1 MIIAIKDFRDKT
13 TAKKIEDMELI
24 KKGTLIQCSGKL
36 AKERIESG
44 LCIEVLN
51 PEILIPTPSAEENEK
66 TDKENKDK

>member
-13 TAKKIEDMELI
+13 TGKKIENMKLI
-24 KKGTLIQCSGKL
+24 KKGTLIQCSDKL

-51 PEILIPTPSAEENEK
+51 PEILVPEADTEETNK
-66 TDKENKDK
+66 KNKDE